1 VATFGNPCVKG
12 TEKNRPP
19 VVLGTQASRSPANAG
34 TQAQAATL
42 PNTGAGDLT
51 GLLSL
56 VGAGLV
62 VAGLTTM
69 GMRRRQAQ
77 G

>member
-1 VATFGNPCVKG
+1 MPTVTNPCVKG
-12 TEKNRPP
+12 TEKSRPP
-19 VVLGTQASRSPANAG
+19 VVLGTEASRSPANAG
-34 TQAQAATL
+34 TQAAAL

-51 GLLSL
+51 GMLSL

-62 VAGLTTM
+62 VAGMTTIA
-69 GMRRRQAQ
+69 MRRRSSQ